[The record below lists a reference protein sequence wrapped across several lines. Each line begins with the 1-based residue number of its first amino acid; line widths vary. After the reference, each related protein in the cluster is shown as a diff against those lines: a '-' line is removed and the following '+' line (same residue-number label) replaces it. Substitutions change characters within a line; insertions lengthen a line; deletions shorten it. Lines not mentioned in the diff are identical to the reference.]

1 MKHFFSKLF
10 GTVNER
16 KLKEMQPRVDVI
28 NSLESEFKKLTDQEL
43 KNIDSEIKS
52 LVTNASEFALESKLP
67 DDNELLTDMPVD
79 NEDLGESTDA

>member
-16 KLKEMQPRVDVI
+16 KLKEMQPRVEII

-43 KNIDSEIKS
+43 KNKTEIFRSRLQKGS
-52 LVTNASEFALESKLP
+52 TE
-67 DDNELLTDMPVD
+67 DELLEETF
-79 NEDLGESTDA
+79 A